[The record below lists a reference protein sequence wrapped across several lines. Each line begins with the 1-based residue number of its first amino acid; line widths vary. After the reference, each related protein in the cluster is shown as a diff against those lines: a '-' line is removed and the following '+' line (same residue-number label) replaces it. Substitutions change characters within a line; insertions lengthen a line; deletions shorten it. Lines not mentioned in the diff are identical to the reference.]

1 MRGETPMKRM
11 LLQYFLLIAGA
22 GLMVVPA
29 VAQEAASAKK
39 PEKVEAALKA
49 AERFDGRATL
59 RAKDGSAKELHVVVR
74 NWAIHPGEEVTRF
87 PERDFTVVQL
97 VAGRVV
103 TVIAGQE
110 KARTGGEF
118 WTVPAGGAM
127 GGEREGGTAAFQTIR
142 NKKK

>member
-1 MRGETPMKRM
+1 MERI

-29 VAQEAASAKK
+29 VAQEAAPAKK
-39 PEKVEAALKA
+39 AEKVEAALKA

-87 PERDFTVVQL
+87 PEKDFTVLQL
-97 VAGRVV
+97 VAGKVV
-103 TVIAGQE
+103 TVIGGQE
-110 KARTGGEF
+110 KVRTGGEF
-118 WTVPAGGAM
+118 WAVPAGASM
-127 GGEREGGTAAFQTIR
+127 AVRVTSESASFQTITI
-142 NKKK
+142 KEK

>member
-1 MRGETPMKRM
+1 MRRM

-97 VAGRVV
+97 VAGKVV
-103 TVIAGQE
+103 TVIDGQE
-110 KARTGGEF
+110 KVRTGGEF
-118 WTVPAGGAM
+118 WTVPAGASM
-127 GGEREGGTAAFQTIR
+127 AVKVTSESASFQTITI
-142 NKKK
+142 KQK